1 MVSEPDEQLYI
12 LKREDDPCAATEML
26 DCMGLNSSLVK
37 PFIDMALDRKKLIQ
51 SLEAATLEQSCFSCR
66 YCYQLPRADNKLPK
80 VLEDTSFQNIFRQ
93 CWGRAMII
101 PSTDQLYKK
110 LDEAV
115 RGLVAFNA
123 AGIAGIVALAS
134 KESPISS
141 TLHFAGFIFLVGVFA
156 GVAAW
161 ILGIPGPPPELP
173 DFDRIP
179 KSK

>member
-1 MVSEPDEQLYI
+1 
-12 LKREDDPCAATEML
+12 
-26 DCMGLNSSLVK
+26 
-37 PFIDMALDRKKLIQ
+37 
-51 SLEAATLEQSCFSCR
+51 
-66 YCYQLPRADNKLPK
+66 
-80 VLEDTSFQNIFRQ
+80 
-93 CWGRAMII
+93 MII
-101 PSTDQLYKK
+101 PSTEQLYKK

-173 DFDRIP
+173 DLDRDTETEMKRITIALYTAAGAFLVGVCIAFF
-179 KSK
+179 SI